1 MGTLDAI
8 DQSLRG
14 ETGMNTEHAGARWWR
29 FDFHT
34 HTPGSMDYGRG
45 PDHEALQQ
53 TSPRDWLLDFM
64 GAKVDCVAITDHN
77 TGAWIDRLKE
87 AYGSLAEEKPK
98 GFRPLFLFP
107 GVEITMNG
115 GAHMLAILDPAK
127 TESDVDA
134 LLGAIGFPSA
144 NRGTSDACS
153 EKSPQEVARII
164 RAHEGLAI
172 PAHADL
178 EKGVLRS
185 LQGVTLRALLTD
197 DNLAAIE
204 VVDTELDKPAIYE
217 QSRVELAEVIGSDC
231 HRRPGAAGQRF
242 PGGQFTWI
250 KMGPPALDGLRL
262 ALMDGSPLSVQRHDS
277 VLDPNAFSHLVIDG
291 LAIEEAQYAGRP
303 TPLHVGL
310 SPWMSTL
317 IGGRGTG
324 KSTVIEMLRMCL
336 RRDSEIPADLRREF
350 DNFASVPS
358 RRGGRGALTEK
369 TVVVASLL
377 KDGRRFRVSWRHSGE
392 GPAIEQEADNGEWVV
407 SPGEVADRFPIRVL
421 SQKQVFALA
430 NDPNALLQLV
440 DDAPEVDRRGRNAN
454 WNETTARFLRLRSQ
468 ARELAA
474 RLDERARLQG
484 QLADTKR
491 QLAVFEEGG
500 HRDLLLRYQRLAR
513 QRQTLL
519 DRAHELES
527 GVRLIRKTAEDITP
541 SEVPSAEFGDSQPSS
556 SDGSGLALLES
567 AASKQR
573 AVSTALHEHATEFE
587 GFRKKW
593 LGDVGTSDWKADRDR
608 TAALYEDLEARLRRE
623 GVADPSAYASLVQR
637 RRLLEKQLADL
648 DAIDRRRTE
657 LETQAERA
665 LSDLEEQRQQL
676 TEARI
681 AFLAAVLGEN
691 RFVRIDVIPFG
702 GRARVAEQSFR
713 DCLGRQDGAFGDA
726 ILNEEQD
733 SGVLAELYG
742 DLPQEPLE
750 RSSDFRL
757 RVRELKNALTATRR
771 GGPGTPGRK
780 RFEDYIRQMR
790 PEQMDRLHAW
800 WPEDGLRMHYKEST
814 TGRFVPL
821 TRGSPGQKS
830 AAVLAFLLSHGAEP
844 ILLDQPEDDLDN
856 HLIYDLIVQQLRENK
871 TRRQVIVATHNPNI
885 VVNGDAERVI
895 AMDHLGG
902 QCIVAPEGTGTLSD
916 IGVREEVC
924 RVMEGGRRAFERR
937 YRRLKEEN
945 PDA

>member
-1 MGTLDAI
+1 
-8 DQSLRG
+8 
-14 ETGMNTEHAGARWWR
+14 MNTEHVGARWWR

-34 HTPGSMDYGRG
+34 HTPASMDYGKG
-45 PDHEALQQ
+45 PDHEALKQ
-53 TSPRDWLLDFM
+53 TSPKDWLLDFM
-64 GAKVDCVAITDHN
+64 RAKIDCVAITDHN
-77 TGAWIDRLKE
+77 TGAWVDGLKE
-87 AYGSLAEEKPK
+87 AYSSLADERPRE
-98 GFRPLFLFP
+98 FHPLFLFP

-115 GAHMLAILDPAK
+115 GAHMLAILDSTK
-127 TESDVDA
+127 SESDIDA
-134 LLGAIGFPSA
+134 LLGAVGFPSA

-185 LQGVTLRALLTD
+185 LQGVTLQALLTD
-197 DNLAAIE
+197 GNLAAIE
-204 VVDTELDKPAIYE
+204 LVDTEFDKPAIYE
-217 QSRVELAEVIGSDC
+217 QSRVELADVIGSDC
-231 HRRPGAAGQRF
+231 HRRSGAAGQRF
-242 PGGQFTWI
+242 PGSHFTWI

-262 ALMDGSPLSVQRHDS
+262 ALMDGCPLSVQRHDS
-277 VLDPNAFSHLVIDG
+277 VLDPNAFSHLVVEG
-291 LAIEEAQYAGRP
+291 LAIKEAQYAGRP
-303 TPLHVGL
+303 TPLHVGF

-336 RRDSEIPADLRREF
+336 RRDNEIPVDLRREF
-350 DNFASVPS
+350 DNFASVPT
-358 RRGGRGALTEK
+358 RRGGRGALTENA
-369 TVVVASLL
+369 VVVASLL
-377 KDGRRFRVSWRHSGE
+377 KDGRRLRVSWRQSGE
-392 GPAIEQEADNGEWVV
+392 GPAIEQEAENGEWGV
-407 SPGEVADRFPIRVL
+407 SPGEVAERFPIRVL

-454 WNETTARFLRLRSQ
+454 WNETTARYLRLRSQ

-474 RLDERARLQG
+474 RLEERARLEG

-500 HRDLLLRYQRLAR
+500 HRDLLLRYQRLTR
-513 QRQTLL
+513 QRQILL
-519 DRAHELES
+519 DRAQELES
-527 GVRLIRKTAEDITP
+527 GVSLIRKAGEDVAP
-541 SEVPSAEFGDSQPSS
+541 SDVPSPEFEDSEASS
-556 SDGSGLALLES
+556 SDASGLALLES

-573 AVSTALHEHATEFE
+573 AVSTVLRERATEFE
-587 GFRKKW
+587 DFRKKW
-593 LGDVGTSDWKADRDR
+593 LRNVGASEWKTDRDR
-608 TAALYEDLEARLRRE
+608 TAAQYEALETRLRSE
-623 GVADPSAYASLVQR
+623 GVSDPSAYGSLVR
-637 RRLLEKQLADL
+637 KRRLLEKQLADL
-648 DAIDRRRTE
+648 EATERRRTK
-657 LETQAERA
+657 LEEQAGRA
-665 LSDLEEQRQQL
+665 LRDLEEQRRQL
-676 TEARI
+676 SEARI
-681 AFLAAVLGEN
+681 AFLSTVVGEN
-691 RFVRIDVIPFG
+691 RFVRIDVTVFG
-702 GRARVAEQSFR
+702 ESARAAEQSFR

-726 ILNEEQD
+726 ILNEEQN
-733 SGVLAELYG
+733 SGVLAELYA
-742 DLPQEPLE
+742 DLPEELPE
-750 RSSDFRL
+750 RSAEFCH
-757 RVRELKNALTATRR
+757 RVRQLKDALTATRR
-771 GGPGTPGRK
+771 GGAGTPGRK
-780 RFEDYIRQMR
+780 RFEDYVRQMR
-790 PEQMDRLHAW
+790 PEQMDRLYVW

-844 ILLDQPEDDLDN
+844 IVLDQPEDDLDN

-885 VVNGDAERVI
+885 VVNGDAEQVI

-937 YRRLKEEN
+937 YRRLKEETS
-945 PDA
+945 DA